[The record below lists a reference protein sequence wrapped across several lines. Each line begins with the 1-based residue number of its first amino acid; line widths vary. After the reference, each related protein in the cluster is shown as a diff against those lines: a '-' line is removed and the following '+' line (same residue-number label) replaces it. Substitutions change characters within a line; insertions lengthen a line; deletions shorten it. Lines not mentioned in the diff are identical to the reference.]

1 MKLINIYCVSAS
13 FPLSATRDDS
23 ESNPMLPFYAQKCVS
38 HSFFSAQAR
47 AILAELLIDD
57 RINLKIKSEINH
69 IEIVGKKNLYL
80 HAIKL
85 CKKITVKNKIDVGA
99 PRGISEVWRTTKS
112 ASLFIRCY
120 F

>member
-23 ESNPMLPFYAQKCVS
+23 ESNPILPFYAQKSVS

-57 RINLKIKSEINH
+57 RIDLRIKK
-69 IEIVGKKNLYL
+69 V
-80 HAIKL
+80 
-85 CKKITVKNKIDVGA
+85 
-99 PRGISEVWRTTKS
+99 
-112 ASLFIRCY
+112 
-120 F
+120 